1 MFPSAPTAAMPNPV
15 TRDVFECFLTDRC
28 LRGEALS
35 VDDVAVIRAYACVD
49 DVAVIRA
56 YADQQKAALDIAIL
70 KLDTANERIKL
81 DAETIKA
88 VIKARDAKNT
98 HE

>member
-1 MFPSAPTAAMPNPV
+1 MPNPV
-15 TRDVFECFLTDRC
+15 TREDLECFLTDRC

-35 VDDVAVIRAYACVD
+35 VDDVAVIRAYA
-49 DVAVIRA
+49 
-56 YADQQKAALDIAIL
+56 DQQKAALDFAIM

-81 DAETIKA
+81 DAETIRA
-88 VIKARDAKNT
+88 VIKARDAKNA

>member
-1 MFPSAPTAAMPNPV
+1 MPNPV

-35 VDDVAVIRAYACVD
+35 VDDVAVIRAYA
-49 DVAVIRA
+49 
-56 YADQQKAALDIAIL
+56 DQQKAALDFAIM

>member
-1 MFPSAPTAAMPNPV
+1 MPNPV

-35 VDDVAVIRAYACVD
+35 VDDVAVIRAYA
-49 DVAVIRA
+49 
-56 YADQQKAALDIAIL
+56 DQQKAALDFAIM

-88 VIKARDAKNT
+88 VIKARDVKNT

>member
-1 MFPSAPTAAMPNPV
+1 MPNPV

-35 VDDVAVIRAYACVD
+35 VDDVAVIRAYA
-49 DVAVIRA
+49 
-56 YADQQKAALDIAIL
+56 DQQKAALDFAIM

-81 DAETIKA
+81 DAETIRA

>member
-1 MFPSAPTAAMPNPV
+1 MQPTHGWPSWRLPMPNPV
-15 TRDVFECFLTDRC
+15 TREEFDAAVSRSANL
-28 LRGEALS
+28 LGGEAARELLKL
-35 VDDVAVIRAYACVD
+35 
-49 DVAVIRA
+49 
-56 YADQQKAALDIAIL
+56 YADQMEAALT
-70 KLDTANERIKL
+70 TANERIKL